1 MTAKYVVSELCARN
15 FYHEMRCTDTAAAE
29 IPKKTPNDWAD
40 TNLLGHDSLRG
51 MGGRRVGQSVSS
63 QIANASG
70 RSRAFSVKESKSGK
84 LRAFFLFPFLLS
96 SCSPC
101 APFRVFRVSAPH
113 AGSSVRRPYVSKFH
127 VAVEAAKEAENER
140 RDRRR
145 SRDRWSQ
152 DVLNFII
159 LRIHPSS

>member
-63 QIANASG
+63 QIPADCIRSNASG
-70 RSRAFSVKESKSGK
+70 ELSASRAESFGPLFRFSP
-84 LRAFFLFPFLLS
+84 FPTN
-96 SCSPC
+96 
-101 APFRVFRVSAPH
+101 FRVRGTPTGANFRVCVKVH
-113 AGSSVRRPYVSKFH
+113 
-127 VAVEAAKEAENER
+127 
-140 RDRRR
+140 
-145 SRDRWSQ
+145 
-152 DVLNFII
+152 
-159 LRIHPSS
+159 

>member
-63 QIANASG
+63 QIPHKCIKERKASG
-70 RSRAFSVKESKSGK
+70 
-84 LRAFFLFPFLLS
+84 LFPFSVSFVFLLAF
-96 SCSPC
+96 PGL
-101 APFRVFRVSAPH
+101 PGFRAACRV
-113 AGSSVRRPYVSKFH
+113 VR
-127 VAVEAAKEAENER
+127 
-140 RDRRR
+140 
-145 SRDRWSQ
+145 
-152 DVLNFII
+152 
-159 LRIHPSS
+159 PSSLRQ